1 MQLNAIFASMKR
13 YLLLLTVAIAIPACS
28 DRVGKSLIDYVDTRV
43 GTDANAIY
51 TEGRFGKGS
60 EEYGQTL
67 PAVLEPNGM
76 NFWTA
81 QTSDSERKCIAPYYY
96 RDSLFQGFRNSHWIV
111 GGCTQ
116 DYGSMTLFPATGLD
130 RLSPVERATPFRHS
144 DETATPSYYSV
155 YLHDS
160 GIRAEMTGRSRSA
173 IFRFSYPA
181 DSPACLIVNPNSDE
195 GQGYIELDTL
205 KKEIRGYN
213 PVHRIYQ
220 GWGKAAGF
228 SGYFIIRFRE
238 DLASYGTFS
247 RDTVM
252 EGATSIGDERGIGLY
267 VQFKRK
273 RGGDPIIIKAAS
285 SFTDIEGAERNLDKE
300 IPAYDFDRTRKCLTK
315 VWEKHLSRISVSS
328 EDKLLTRKFYGSLY
342 RASFL
347 PRVISDVDGRYPAF
361 STGTPIMQSDVA
373 HYDDFS
379 MWDTY
384 RALHPLLNIISPE
397 KNGEMMQSLVDKY
410 LQGGWLPI
418 FPCWNSYTAA
428 MIGDHC
434 IAAIGDAYVKGVRNF
449 DIETA
454 YEAMRKNAFEI
465 PEDRAEYENGMGRR
479 ALESYLAYGYI
490 PLEDPVREAFHS
502 REQTSRTLEYA
513 YDDFVLSQVAE
524 GLGKEDDYRLL
535 LERSK
540 NYRNVIDPASGYANG
555 RHQDGSFYE
564 DNRPEVLSRYIT
576 EGAPCHYTW
585 YVPQDPCGLMAIM
598 GGRDAYIAKLD
609 SLFDEGLYWHGNE
622 PCHQV
627 AYMYDYAGE
636 SWKTQKRVREILDT
650 QYADIP
656 GGLAG
661 NDDAGQMSAW
671 FIFSSLGFYPVCPGS
686 TEYMIGTPCF
696 DKAVFNLENGRSF
709 SISIRKTGKDNRYIQ
724 SATLDGKPYDKNS
737 ITHEDI
743 CRGASLEFVMGDKPN
758 KEWGTG
764 L

>member
-1 MQLNAIFASMKR
+1 M
-13 YLLLLTVAIAIPACS
+13 
-28 DRVGKSLIDYVDTRV
+28 
-43 GTDANAIY
+43 
-51 TEGRFGKGS
+51 
-60 EEYGQTL
+60 
-67 PAVLEPNGM
+67 
-76 NFWTA
+76 
-81 QTSDSERKCIAPYYY
+81 
-96 RDSLFQGFRNSHWIV
+96 
-111 GGCTQ
+111 
-116 DYGSMTLFPATGLD
+116 
-130 RLSPVERATPFRHS
+130 
-144 DETATPSYYSV
+144 
-155 YLHDS
+155 
-160 GIRAEMTGRSRSA
+160 
-173 IFRFSYPA
+173 
-181 DSPACLIVNPNSDE
+181 
-195 GQGYIELDTL
+195 
-205 KKEIRGYN
+205 
-213 PVHRIYQ
+213 
-220 GWGKAAGF
+220 
-228 SGYFIIRFRE
+228 
-238 DLASYGTFS
+238 
-247 RDTVM
+247 
-252 EGATSIGDERGIGLY
+252 
-267 VQFKRK
+267 
-273 RGGDPIIIKAAS
+273 
-285 SFTDIEGAERNLDKE
+285 
-300 IPAYDFDRTRKCLTK
+300 
-315 VWEKHLSRISVSS
+315 
-328 EDKLLTRKFYGSLY
+328 
-342 RASFL
+342 
-347 PRVISDVDGRYPAF
+347 DGRYPAF

-686 TEYMIGTPCF
+686 TVYMIGTPCF
-696 DKAVFNLENGRSF
+696 DKAVFHLENGRSF
-709 SISIRKTGKDNRYIQ
+709 SISTRKTGKDNRYIQ

-743 CRGASLEFVMGDKPN
+743 CRGASLEFVMGDEPN